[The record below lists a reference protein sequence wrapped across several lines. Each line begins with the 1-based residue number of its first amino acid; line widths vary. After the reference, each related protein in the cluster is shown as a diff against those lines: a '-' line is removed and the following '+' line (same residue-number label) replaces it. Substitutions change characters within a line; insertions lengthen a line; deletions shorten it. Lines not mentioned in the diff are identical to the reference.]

1 MLSLSQKDD
10 FVPVY
15 VGSII
20 IYNFISTENP
30 QPKKTILTE
39 MFQLYRFTK
48 QAYLNYEIRVEWVQ
62 LHVDEERSSR
72 PLNMMWYL
80 SNSTEPSLTSYLFL
94 S

>member
-62 LHVDEERSSR
+62 LHVDEERSSQV
-72 PLNMMWYL
+72 PSTCGTYL
-80 SNSTEPSLTSYLFL
+80 IQPNLA
-94 S
+94 